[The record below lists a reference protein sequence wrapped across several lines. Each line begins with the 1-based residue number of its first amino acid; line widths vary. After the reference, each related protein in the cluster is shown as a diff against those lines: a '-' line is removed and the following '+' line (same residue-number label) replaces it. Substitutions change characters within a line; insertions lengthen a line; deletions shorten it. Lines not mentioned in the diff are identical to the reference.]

1 MMFYTH
7 LAFGLLCSLF
17 SLKYLPEISNK
28 YIFILLV
35 CLVSIIPD
43 IDEAGSKLGKKLWF
57 IAKLF
62 SHRGIFHSIYI
73 PILLF
78 LIFNYIFHSSL
89 IGFAILIGYF
99 SHLILDALTVSGV
112 NFLNP
117 ILTFR
122 VSGFIKTGSIFEIL
136 LFVVL
141 LGLDVFYLFKLV
153 F

>member
-7 LAFGLLCSLF
+7 LAFGLLCSLL
-17 SLKYLPEISNK
+17 SLKYLPGISNK

-35 CLVSIIPD
+35 CLISIVPD

-62 SHRGIFHSIYI
+62 SHRGFLHSIYP

-78 LIFNYIFHSSL
+78 LLFNYVFHSSL
-89 IGFAILIGYF
+89 IAFAILIGYF
-99 SHLILDALTVSGV
+99 SHLILDALTVSGI

-136 LFVVL
+136 LFLAL
-141 LGLDVFYLFKLV
+141 LGLDVFYIFKLIV
-153 F
+153 